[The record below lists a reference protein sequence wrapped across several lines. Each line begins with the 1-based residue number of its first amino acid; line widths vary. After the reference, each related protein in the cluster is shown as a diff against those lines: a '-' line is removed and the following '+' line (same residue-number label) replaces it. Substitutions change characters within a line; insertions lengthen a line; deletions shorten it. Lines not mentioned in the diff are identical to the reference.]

1 MSIYSQQEIES
12 LKQLDEEMTSELEA
26 MLPEVL
32 HNFSK
37 EKGRACSVHSL
48 HGTIGGKNNTYVDS
62 IRTQF
67 SDPNDFKAKWLEG
80 FIAYIGDKSYSPLRN
95 LMKDK
100 TFRNYTLT
108 FLERNFYRNL
118 LARTRIKPN
127 ESLWKIWFGGGK
139 FFWGLIIAPTFREK
153 IWTNDVSEIRR
164 ANYMYWTVG
173 HVMETGL
180 IDPENNGSYKFD
192 KLDDLLN
199 FYRSILKRVSN
210 SQYEKEIFDH
220 YVEYLKC
227 SEDPF
232 SEPFLIPELRYAGL
246 EVDHEHRLDFTILN
260 SHTMD
265 MIGFEFSPHSTH
277 MSVSKIKDKL
287 QKDVNSELSIKWNKE
302 MMKRNK
308 YFSNFG
314 ITTVT
319 FTDDNLLNIPNCFE
333 TMKHYL
339 STRPKTKVNLD
350 EQIAR
355 LENI

>member
-1 MSIYSQQEIES
+1 MTLYSKQEIAS
-12 LKQLDEEMTSELEA
+12 LKELDENMTSELES

-32 HNFSK
+32 YKFNK
-37 EKGRACSVHSL
+37 EKERECSIHSL
-48 HGTIGGKNNTYVDS
+48 HGTIGGKNNIYVDS
-62 IRTQF
+62 IHSQF

-80 FIAYIGDKSYSPLRN
+80 FISYIGKNKYSPLRK

-118 LARTRIKPN
+118 LARTRMKPN

-139 FFWGLIIAPTFREK
+139 FFWGLIIAPVFREK
-153 IWTNDVSEIRR
+153 IWANDVSEVRR

-173 HVMETGL
+173 HVISTGL
-180 IDPENNGSYKFD
+180 IDPENNELFTFKN
-192 KLDDLLN
+192 LDNLLE

-210 SQYEKEIFDH
+210 SNYEKEIFDH
-220 YVEYLKC
+220 YVEYLKS

-246 EVDHEHRLDFTILN
+246 QVEHEHRLDFTILN
-260 SHTMD
+260 SHNMK
-265 MIGFEFSPHSTH
+265 MIAFEFSPHSTH
-277 MSVSKIKDKL
+277 MAVTKIKEKL
-287 QKDVNSELSIKWNKE
+287 QKDVNIELSIKWNKE
-302 MMKRNK
+302 MKKRNK
-308 YFSNFG
+308 YFSSFG

-319 FTDDNLLNIPNCFE
+319 FTDNELTDIPNCFAI
-333 TMKHYL
+333 MKQCL
-339 STRPKTKVNLD
+339 SNRPETKVNLE